1 MYGRENTIIKAQR
14 RIALNITMKKT
25 LIFLFILLT
34 RIFGMIILASAIL
47 ANQIGLDNDTKW
59 GLGRLLII
67 IIGILVLLSPSIYQ
81 YFQNLK
87 IQAGLVVV
95 LILMM
100 YVWQVSFGRW
110 TDWPKTSN
118 YFDRLATAFQ
128 HRQVSIPTKP
138 DPSLLAL
145 KDPYDLELRT
155 KAGVPFLWDLSLY
168 KGNYYLYWGP
178 VPALLMEPIK
188 FFYTDEI
195 GDQGVT
201 FWFLSG
207 MLIVNC
213 LLAFAVWRDYFNDLP
228 VWLFILGVTVLGT
241 INPIP
246 WLLHHGETYQAAIS
260 AGQFF
265 LMSGLYWLYFAFNHD
280 QPKILNIFIA
290 SVLFTGA
297 LGSRFIL
304 ILPIGYILIM
314 FSIKL
319 YRENYLYFA
328 TLWNRIIPAIALPL
342 AVGIIGLAYYNWIR
356 FDSVFDF
363 GIKYQINDINYI
375 NGYTFFSISYL
386 PANIY
391 NYFFLP
397 FRMQM
402 KYLFLKA
409 LLAKEYMAFG
419 FPIPEAYYP
428 EKMSGILLASPFVTL
443 AGISIYTLINKNSIK
458 KDLWWLIITLSGVT
472 ALSMGPILLYF
483 FGTMR
488 FIEDF
493 MPSLAMLSLIGFWQ
507 GYKFLRQSRLR
518 WAYTITSVAISIAT
532 IIIGVVLALSSSN
545 KVPIF
550 IPPIIMDWFRSFFT
564 SAK

>member
-1 MYGRENTIIKAQR
+1 MKLEI
-14 RIALNITMKKT
+14 KKT
-25 LIFLFILLT
+25 VEVLIK
-34 RIFGMIILASAIL
+34 IFGTAIIITPIF

-59 GLGRLLII
+59 GLGRFLII
-67 IIGILVLLSPSIYQ
+67 FAGILVLLSPLIYKYYQ
-81 YFQNLK
+81 GLEKEKQIK
-87 IQAGLVVV
+87 IQMGLVVV
-95 LILMM
+95 LILTM

-128 HRQVSIPTKP
+128 HGQVAILTKP
-138 DPSLLAL
+138 DPNLLAL

-188 FFYTDEI
+188 FFYAAEF
-195 GDQGVT
+195 GDQDVT

-213 LLAFAVWRDYFNDLP
+213 LLAFSVWRDHFNNLP
-228 VWLFILGVTVLGT
+228 VWSFILGIIVLGT

-265 LMSGLYWLYFAFNHD
+265 LMSGLGCLYFAFRQT
-280 QPKILNIFIA
+280 QPKILYIFMA
-290 SVLFTGA
+290 SIFFAGA

-304 ILPIGYILIM
+304 ILPIGYILTILC
-314 FSIKL
+314 IRL
-319 YRENYLYFA
+319 YKDNYL
-328 TLWNRIIPAIALPL
+328 LLVKHWNHIILSISLPL
-342 AVGIIGLAYYNWIR
+342 AVGIIGLGWYNWIR

-363 GIKYQINDINYI
+363 GIKYQINDINYTH
-375 NGYTFFSISYL
+375 GFTFFSISYL

-397 FRMQM
+397 FRTEM
-402 KYLFLKA
+402 KLLFLKA
-409 LLAKEYMAFG
+409 LLAEEHMAFG
-419 FPIPEAYYP
+419 LPIPKVYYP
-428 EKMSGILLASPFVTL
+428 EKMSGILTASPFVILT
-443 AGISIYTLINKNSIK
+443 GISIYALVNKKLVK
-458 KDLWWLIITLSGVT
+458 KDLWWLIVTLSGT
-472 ALSMGPILLYF
+472 LALSIGPILLYF

-493 MPSLAMLSLIGFWQ
+493 MPSLALLSLIGFWQ
-507 GYKFLRQSRLR
+507 GYKFFSHSRLR
-518 WAYTITSVAISIAT
+518 WIYTVTSITTIITT
-532 IIIGVVLALSSSN
+532 IIIGTVLALSVSS
-545 KVPIF
+545 KIPIF
-550 IPPIIMDWFRSFFT
+550 IPVMISDWIGKFL
-564 SAK
+564 ALVK